1 MEEEKHDHIWHYKR
15 WCATEELL
23 KNKSLSK
30 KQVEELNKARKE
42 SIIKL
47 KRDQDRWVEKCIKET
62 LGDRLLPPER
72 VKKLDN
78 QKSLTSKKY

>member
-23 KNKSLSK
+23 KDKSLSK

-42 SIIKL
+42 SLIEL
-47 KRDQDRWVEKCIKET
+47 KKDYDRLVEEWIGET
-62 LGDRLLPPER
+62 LGNRFLPPER
-72 VKKLDN
+72 VKELDN